1 MNYSEPT
8 VGEAMKEIDCHN
20 LPDRYPRYLRWDA
33 FVFPLAMA

>member
-8 VGEAMKEIDCHN
+8 VGEAMKEIDRHSSA
-20 LPDRYPRYLRWDA
+20 DRYPKYLRRDA